1 MTAELTAALTV
12 IERKAI
18 APLKRVMA
26 ARPKDFSHTNHAAW
40 ADRLR
45 EVETQAARA
54 LGAIG
59 AEVAWGTGHGKIGL
73 LGITARSGSGLLA
86 ALERWRGHAKIKLEK
101 ENRRVRP

>member
-1 MTAELTAALTV
+1 MNAELTEALTV

-45 EVETQAARA
+45 EVEAQAAQA

-59 AEVAWGTGHGKIGL
+59 AEVAWGSGHGKIEL
-73 LGITARSGSGLLA
+73 LGITARSGSSLLA
-86 ALERWRGHAKIKLEK
+86 ACENWRGRAKA
-101 ENRRVRP
+101 RRDGERKKR